1 MFKSAEMCNS
11 LFDRVYTYNLGAL
24 EKADFH
30 LESLFSLGIRQGT
43 IGSYNGETISG
54 TFVDPKCLSPL

>member
-30 LESLFSLGIRQGT
+30 LESLFNLAGH
-43 IGSYNGETISG
+43 
-54 TFVDPKCLSPL
+54 